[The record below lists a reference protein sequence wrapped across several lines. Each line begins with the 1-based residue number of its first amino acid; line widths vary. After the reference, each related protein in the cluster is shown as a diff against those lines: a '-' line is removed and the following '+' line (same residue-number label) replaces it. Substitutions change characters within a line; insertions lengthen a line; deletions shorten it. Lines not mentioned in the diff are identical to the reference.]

1 VNIKEYIS
9 SGILE
14 AYALGDLSDA
24 ERAEVEKNLQ
34 QYPELQAELSLIEK
48 TQESL
53 LRKLAKSPTREIR
66 KKILESIDQPNP
78 NIQALSPAA
87 IWKLAAAASLS
98 IAVVAGA
105 LAFNYWSKWK
115 ASESN
120 YTDLLAQNQRI
131 AEDYNRVNQRLDKIE
146 NDMQV
151 FENPDFKKIVMT
163 GTPNAPQA
171 LASVYWNEKTNELF
185 LSIQNMKTLSAQNQY
200 QLWAII
206 DGKPVDAGVFDANA
220 SGLFKMKN
228 ITKGASTFAVT
239 IEPRGGKSAPT
250 LETMQV
256 AGHVIRG

>member
-24 ERAEVEKNLQ
+24 ERAEVEKNLR
-34 QYPELQAELSLIEK
+34 QYPELQAELSLIEE
-48 TQESL
+48 TQENL
-53 LRKLAKSPTREIR
+53 LRKFAKTPVSEVRT
-66 KKILESIDQPNP
+66 KILRSIDQPNR
-78 NIQALSPAA
+78 NVRTLSPIA

-98 IAVVAGA
+98 IAVIAAA

-115 ASESN
+115 VSESS
-120 YTDLLAQNQRI
+120 YSDLLAQNQRI
-131 AEDYNRVNQRLDKIE
+131 AEDYNRVNKRLDKIE
-146 NDMQV
+146 NDIQV

-200 QLWAII
+200 QLWAIV

-228 ITKGASTFAVT
+228 IAKGASTFAVT
-239 IEPRGGKSAPT
+239 IEQRGGKSAPS
-250 LETMQV
+250 LETLQV
-256 AGHVIRG
+256 TGHVIRG